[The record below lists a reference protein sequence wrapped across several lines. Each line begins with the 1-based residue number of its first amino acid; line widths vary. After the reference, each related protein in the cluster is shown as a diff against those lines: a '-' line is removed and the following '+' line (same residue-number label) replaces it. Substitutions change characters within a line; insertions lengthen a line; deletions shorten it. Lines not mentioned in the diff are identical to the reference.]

1 VNAEDPIDLTS
12 DPSVDDR
19 PVNGQHLGGPV
30 APTHAP
36 GFDTGARDDLDGVN
50 WYPTYDRASVERY
63 LGALDAERDRLRVE
77 IEAAERRA
85 ELAQARLAARTAD
98 LEARLGAV
106 VLAARAELDRIDQE
120 QSAAVAAIRA
130 DAENEAARIRE
141 AAEKEAVAV
150 RDAAASLSRLA
161 GTPDPYAVDAAAP
174 TSGPRPPG
182 PWPLT
187 DAERVDPPLSN
198 GMAHPGEWTDAG

>member
-1 VNAEDPIDLTS
+1 VNADDPIDLTS

-19 PVNGQHLGGPV
+19 PVNGKHVGGPV
-30 APTHAP
+30 SPSRAP
-36 GFDTGARDDLDGVN
+36 GFAASARDDLDGVN

-63 LGALDAERDRLRVE
+63 LSALDTERDRLRVE
-77 IEAAERRA
+77 IEAAERRT
-85 ELAQARLAARTAD
+85 ELAQATLAARTAD

-130 DAENEAARIRE
+130 EAENEAARIRD
-141 AAEKEAVAV
+141 AAEKEAAAV

-161 GTPDPYAVDAAAP
+161 GTPDPFAVDAATP

-187 DAERVDPPLSN
+187 DSERVDSPSSG
-198 GMAHPGEWTDAG
+198 GMPHAGEWTDAG